1 MVTLVSIAVDAM
13 RVIAAYSASATTV
26 TTTPATGKA
35 VNATIME
42 EAFRKAVA
50 DFVSMLPYIFIALA
64 IIAIYVGIAVIL
76 TKLIR
81 KLLITLK
88 VDELLKPLFKEAY
101 FSLTNLILA
110 LINVGIAL
118 LALYSIVLT
127 LFPGQVHTLNMVLN
141 YAARVVSVVFL
152 IVFVFLA
159 FNAIIHRIK
168 MEAKLRGFIFLLSFF
183 ITIVLILDI
192 TSISDQVKTALA
204 WGISVGIGLSIGV
217 FAAWYFFHDYLQRKE

>member
-1 MVTLVSIAVDAM
+1 MTTLTNVAMMKVLQGIATYNAL
-13 RVIAAYSASATTV
+13 A
-26 TTTPATGKA
+26 TTTPAVGKA

-42 EAFRKAVA
+42 QAFRRAIA
-50 DFVSMLPYIFIALA
+50 DFVSMVPYIFIALA

-76 TKLIR
+76 TKLVR
-81 KLLITLK
+81 KLLTALK
-88 VDELLKPLFKEAY
+88 VDDLLKPLFKEAY
-101 FSLTNLILA
+101 FSLTNLIIA

-127 LFPGQVHTLNMVLN
+127 LFPGQVHTLNTVLN
-141 YAARVVSVVFL
+141 YTARVVSVVFL

-159 FNAIIHRIK
+159 FNAIILRIR

-204 WGISVGIGLSIGV
+204 WGVSVGIGLSIGV

>member
-1 MVTLVSIAVDAM
+1 MDAAVMNVLQGVAT
-13 RVIAAYSASATTV
+13 YNASAT
-26 TTTPATGKA
+26 ATSPVSKA
-35 VNATIME
+35 VNVTIIE
-42 EAFRKAVA
+42 QAFRRAVA
-50 DFVSMLPYIFIALA
+50 DFVSMMPYIFTALA

-81 KLLITLK
+81 KLLTALK

-101 FSLTNLILA
+101 FSLTNLVIA
-110 LINVGIAL
+110 LMDVGIAL
-118 LALYSIVLT
+118 LALYSIVLM
-127 LFPGQVHTLNMVLN
+127 LFPGQIHTLNTVLN

-159 FNAIIHRIK
+159 FNAIILRIR

-192 TSISDQVKTALA
+192 TSISDQVKAALA
-204 WGISVGIGLSIGV
+204 WGVSIGIGLSIGV

>member
-1 MVTLVSIAVDAM
+1 MTAITSMGLVVETLHSVANYGTAATPTPVSN
-13 RVIAAYSASATTV
+13 
-26 TTTPATGKA
+26 A
-35 VNATIME
+35 VNATLME
-42 EAFRKAVA
+42 EAFRRAVA

-64 IIAIYVGIAVIL
+64 IIAIYVGVAVIL
-76 TKLIR
+76 SKLVR
-81 KLLITLK
+81 KLLVTLK

-101 FSLTNLILA
+101 FSLTNLVVA

-127 LFPGQVHTLNMVLN
+127 LFPGQVHTLNTVLN
-141 YAARVVSVVFL
+141 YTARVVSVVFL

-159 FNAIIHRIK
+159 FNAIILRIR

-204 WGISVGIGLSIGV
+204 WGVSVGIGLSIGV
-217 FAAWYFFHDYLQRKE
+217 FAAWYFFHDYLQRRE